1 MKSNKIDGKE
11 LLKIVVSSKIKRY
24 AFAECHL
31 PKLQNKRAVGE
42 WMKQNPWLSMRSY
55 TFNSKV
61 QYPFHWVLKVL
72 NKHKQIKGKRRFH
85 ANWLLVNISS

>member
-42 WMKQNPWLSMRSY
+42 WMKQNPWL
-55 TFNSKV
+55 
-61 QYPFHWVLKVL
+61 
-72 NKHKQIKGKRRFH
+72 
-85 ANWLLVNISS
+85 